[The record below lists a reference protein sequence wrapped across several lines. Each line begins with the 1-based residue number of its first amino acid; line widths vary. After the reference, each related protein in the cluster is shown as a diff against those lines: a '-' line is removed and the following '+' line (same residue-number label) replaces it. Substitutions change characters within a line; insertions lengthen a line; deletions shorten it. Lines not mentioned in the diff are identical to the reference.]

1 MDVVCI
7 KQYLV
12 FCVMSF
18 IPVGPASRRSSLI
31 YKIIPMFYNSYC
43 LVKCKKDRRDAGPTK
58 TSQANRFLGLT
69 NDSGLSMNFGGNTG
83 RRIWPD
89 AELRRYKGL
98 FRSTGRNNPDQTIG
112 CSANDAHNG
121 VGAEKVT
128 ITLTCTGAY
137 GHGFLQAIRLVN
149 FIKLVRGSTT
159 VLA

>member
-1 MDVVCI
+1 
-7 KQYLV
+7 
-12 FCVMSF
+12 MSF

-43 LVKCKKDRRDAGPTK
+43 LLKCKRPAGRRSHQDKP
-58 TSQANRFLGLT
+58 SQANRSTGLT
-69 NDSGLSMNFGGNTG
+69 NDSGLSVNFGGTAG

-98 FRSTGRNNPDQTIG
+98 FRSTGRTNPDQTIG

-128 ITLTCTGAY
+128 IALTCTGAY